1 MADAK
6 PDMSKDPKVVDAVG
20 YGFDASI
27 RKGTQAG
34 SAAMEKYM
42 SGLSEEQK
50 MWARDAFNKRV
61 AKQSSVIDNPDRIKK
76 GEQQVK
82 VYRKAA
88 QEGRSVNYKKEFA
101 TAKRSS
107 NSAPTPKQSGS
118 ASSRPATAKAS
129 PTIKSAPK
137 AVGKAAPVPKL
148 KLEAIPGPTQSQKPA
163 TKAPAKAPAKA
174 SVKSAPKTT
183 GKVTVTGSTKNQ
195 YASDMG
201 FRPFAKTSQNGPVA
215 KPKTTSVGSQR
226 PKASP
231 LKSILNLASPKQGQ
245 PPQGFRKSG
254 SGPSSM
260 LVPKFDKK
268 K

>member
-1 MADAK
+1 MADTK

-34 SAAMEKYM
+34 QAAMEKYM
-42 SGLSEEQK
+42 ASLSEEQK

-88 QEGRSVNYKKEFA
+88 QEGRSINYKKEFA

-107 NSAPTPKQSGS
+107 NSAPAPKQSES
-118 ASSRPATAKAS
+118 KSSRPAAAKPS
-129 PTIKSAPK
+129 PTPKSAPK
-137 AVGKAAPVPKL
+137 TVGKAAPVPKL
-148 KLEAIPGPTQSQKPA
+148 KLEAIPGPTQSQKPSV
-163 TKAPAKAPAKA
+163 KAPAKA
-174 SVKSAPKTT
+174 S
-183 GKVTVTGSTKNQ
+183 
-195 YASDMG
+195 
-201 FRPFAKTSQNGPVA
+201 AKTSQNGPVA

-226 PKASP
+226 PKTSP
-231 LKSILNLASPKQGQ
+231 LKSKSIVNFATPKQSQ
-245 PPQGFRKSG
+245 PPQGFRTGG
-254 SGPSSM
+254 SGLSTM
-260 LVPKFDKK
+260 LIPKFDKK